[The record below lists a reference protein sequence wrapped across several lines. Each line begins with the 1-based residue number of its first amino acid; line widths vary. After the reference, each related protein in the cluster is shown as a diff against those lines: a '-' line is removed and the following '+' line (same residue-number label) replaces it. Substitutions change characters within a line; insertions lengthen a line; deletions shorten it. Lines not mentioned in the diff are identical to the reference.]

1 MSIQSQQSNMRRLC
15 DLLGRD
21 LAYLYSEREGG
32 PNGAK
37 KTFLH
42 VGKVFLRA
50 LAKDLGLRDAVVK
63 SNAAGIAVSGECSLC
78 GMWEEG
84 GIYICLS
91 QFAAGGE
98 NILLYRTIRNLKDY
112 RGGYNNWIG
121 LGELETMPYKRLLEQ
136 LGALRK
142 DYTYDRAA

>member
-1 MSIQSQQSNMRRLC
+1 MRMSIQSQQNNMRRLC

-21 LAYLYSEREGG
+21 LGYLHGEREGG

-42 VGKVFLRA
+42 VGRVFLRA

-98 NILLYRTIRNLKDY
+98 RALCRLSLIRRRECPALPHHPQPE
-112 RGGYNNWIG
+112 G
-121 LGELETMPYKRLLEQ
+121 LPRRVQQ
-136 LGALRK
+136 LDLPGRIWDHAL
-142 DYTYDRAA
+142 

>member
-1 MSIQSQQSNMRRLC
+1 MSIQSQQDNMHRLC

-21 LAYLYSEREGG
+21 LGYLHGEREGG

-42 VGKVFLRA
+42 VGRVFLRA

-63 SNAAGIAVSGECSLC
+63 SNAAGIAVSGECSLY

-84 GIYICLS
+84 GIYICLG

-98 NILLYRTIRNLKDY
+98 NVPALPHHPQPGRTAAAGTTTGSAWANLGPCPMSGCWNSWA
-112 RGGYNNWIG
+112 RCGR
-121 LGELETMPYKRLLEQ
+121 TTP
-136 LGALRK
+136 
-142 DYTYDRAA
+142 